1 MYTGLRIME
10 LVDGKLVLREDNIEL
25 FFSLLEDFL
34 LRDPA
39 QIKSSTK
46 LAEYM
51 AMHARTIRSIISGIL
66 KDDGTGQPLLTDNQK
81 EAAYVHGAIRVISQD

>member
-1 MYTGLRIME
+1 MRFKMAFDGWGLRIME

-51 AMHARTIRSIISGIL
+51 AC
-66 KDDGTGQPLLTDNQK
+66 LLYTSRC
-81 EAAYVHGAIRVISQD
+81 V